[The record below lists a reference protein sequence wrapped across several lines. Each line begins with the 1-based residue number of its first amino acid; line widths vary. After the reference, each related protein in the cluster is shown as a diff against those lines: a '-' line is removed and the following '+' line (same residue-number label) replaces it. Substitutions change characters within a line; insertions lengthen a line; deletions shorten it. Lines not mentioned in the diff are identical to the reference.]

1 MKQVFTLHLL
11 LLSFFAFGQ
20 TPQGVSYQA
29 VATNIQ
35 GEPLENQTI
44 GVRFSILQ
52 GSASGQS
59 VYVEQHNT
67 STDPFGMFNLSI
79 GLGTVVGGEA
89 SELGQIDW
97 GSHSFFLKVDLDV
110 SNTENYETIGTQQLL
125 SVPYALFAA
134 TSESANNDN
143 DQDPTNEIQSL
154 SLEGDTLKLSNGG
167 SVLLANSDAS
177 PNSTPAGI
185 NVECVEM
192 GISPLCG
199 GIGLT
204 DNAQLGPSDGAFSYQ
219 LSSSYSPNADFLFSA
234 PHWRK
239 FQIHGLPENYAG
251 KIYVRYQRGSLPGD
265 DFYSHEIQSFEPEI
279 DEAGNVFIYFWKYQS
294 TSSNSCIIDG
304 LNIFIPTANGMNVDG
319 GGSSYPSEYFE
330 IGYSN
335 GNCLLFTGAMIDF

>member
-1 MKQVFTLHLL
+1 MKQVFTLPLL

-29 VATNIQ
+29 VATDVQ

-52 GSASGQS
+52 GSASGQP
-59 VYVEQHNT
+59 VYVEHHNT
-67 STDPFGMFNLSI
+67 STDPYGMFNLSI

-97 GSHSFFLKVDLDV
+97 GAHSFFLKVDLDV
-110 SNTENYETIGTQQLL
+110 SQTDNYETIGTQQLL

-134 TSESANNDN
+134 NCGTANNDN

-167 SVLLANSDAS
+167 SVVLMSSETS

-185 NVECVEM
+185 SVECVEM
-192 GISPLCG
+192 GFSPLCG

-204 DNAQLGPSDGAFSYQ
+204 DNVQLGPSDGAYHYQ
-219 LSSSYSPNADFLFSA
+219 ISAQNQPNADFLFSA

-239 FQIHGLPENYAG
+239 FQIHGLSSDYSG
-251 KIYVRYQRGSLPGD
+251 KIYVRWQTSYTSGD
-265 DFYSHEIQSFEPEI
+265 DYFRHSINSLDPET
-279 DEAGNVFIYFWKYQS
+279 DGEGGVFIYFWSY
-294 TSSNSCIIDG
+294 TSASSQQCIQDG
-304 LNIFIPTANGMNVDG
+304 VQLSVPVASGMNVN
-319 GGSSYPSEYFE
+319 GGSYYNYEHFE

>member
-1 MKQVFTLHLL
+1 MKQVFALQLL

-29 VATNIQ
+29 VATNVQ

-52 GSASGQS
+52 GSASGQP
-59 VYVEQHNT
+59 VYVEHHNT
-67 STDPFGMFNLSI
+67 STDPYGMFNLSI

-97 GSHSFFLKVDLDV
+97 GAHSFFLKVDLDV
-110 SNTENYETIGTQQLL
+110 SQTENYETIGTQQLL

-134 TSESANNDN
+134 NSGAANNDN

-167 SVLLANSDAS
+167 SVVLTSSDAS

-185 NVECVEM
+185 SVECVEM
-192 GISPLCG
+192 GFSPLCG

-204 DNAQLGPSDGAFSYQ
+204 DNVQLGPSDGAYIYQ
-219 LSSSYSPNADFLFSA
+219 LSYDYSTNADFLFSA

-251 KIYVRYQRGSLPGD
+251 KIYVRSQISYTSGD
-265 DFYSHEIQSFEPEI
+265 DYYAHNIQSFLPEV
-279 DEAGNVFIYFWKYQS
+279 DEAGNVFIYLWKYRYI
-294 TSSNSCIIDG
+294 NSDSQCVIDG
-304 LNIFIPTANGMNVDG
+304 LNLSIPTTNGMNVDG
-319 GGSSYPSEYFE
+319 GSYYNKEHFE